1 MAGKQFL
8 EKIRVARIL
17 ARLYNSLVSIAAELG
32 STLIFLMALLI
43 TADVIMR
50 YFFNVTTGIATET
63 SGYALVAITFLGLA
77 YAQKMGR
84 NIRVEFIIKRLSPR
98 SSEQLHITTL
108 GLFSLFAIWFT
119 YYTSGPV
126 AYNYSHQ
133 TISPTVMHTP
143 MWIPYLFVPLGAFI
157 LTLELIVELINKIRS
172 YVDTY
177 QGKAANKTRGSTAL
191 N

>member
-1 MAGKQFL
+1 
-8 EKIRVARIL
+8 
-17 ARLYNSLVSIAAELG
+17 
-32 STLIFLMALLI
+32 
-43 TADVIMR
+43 MR

-84 NIRVEFIIKRLSPR
+84 NIRVEFITKRLSPR
-98 SSEQLHITTL
+98 RSDQLHITTL

-119 YYTSGPV
+119 YFTSGPV
-126 AYNYSHQ
+126 AYNYTNQ

-143 MWIPYLFVPLGAFI
+143 MWIPYLFVPLGSFI
-157 LTLELIVELINKIRS
+157 LSLELIVELINKVRC

-177 QGKAANKTRGSTAL
+177 QENPAKKTRSSSAL